1 MIFNSTTYN
10 KNFFNIGLLV
20 LRLIIGFGILSHG
33 YPKLQMLLSGKVD
46 FMSLWGLTPIFT
58 LALVVFA
65 EFICPFFIVLG
76 LFTRIAT
83 IPVIFTMLYAIFFIH
98 FGEEFSKIE
107 LPILYLLAYFILLIS
122 AAGKFSIDA
131 MIEKRRNEW

>member
-83 IPVIFTMLYAIFFIH
+83 IPLIFTMLYAIFFIH

-107 LPILYLLAYFILLIS
+107 LPILYLLAYFILLIT